1 MKLDWWTLGLQTVNF
16 IVLVWLLNRFLYKP
30 VLAMIDARKAEVQR
44 QYDDAKAADNRAQA
58 LLSAAES
65 QRTGMASERAAVL
78 KAAAEQAQV
87 MAEARRTQARRDA
100 EVLLDVARKALTK
113 ERERALEEVRRV
125 AVDLGSEIAQRL
137 LADLPIQLRAEAW
150 IERIE
155 DHVTGLP
162 EPDRHALG
170 RQLTDGESLTVVT
183 AVPLPAATAD
193 AWRAR
198 LRRPLGKGINIAF
211 EVNSEL
217 IAGAELHFPM
227 AVLRF
232 SWQSALDA
240 ARARVGGHVD
250 AH

>member
-1 MKLDWWTLGLQTVNF
+1 MKLDWWTIGLQTVNF

-30 VLAMIDARKAEVQR
+30 VLGMIDARKAEVQR
-44 QYDDAKAADNRAQA
+44 QYDDARAADNLAQS
-58 LLSAAES
+58 LLSDIES

-78 KAAAEQAQV
+78 KAAAEQARGIG
-87 MAEARRTQARRDA
+87 EARRSQAQRDA
-100 EVLLDVARKALTK
+100 DVLLDVARKALAT
-113 ERERALEEVRRV
+113 ERELALEEARRV

-137 LADLPIQLRAEAW
+137 LADLPLQLRAEAW

-155 DHVTGLP
+155 DHISGLP
-162 EPDRHALG
+162 EPDRDALS

-183 AVPLPAATAD
+183 AVLLPAATAD
-193 AWRAR
+193 AWRER
-198 LRRPLGKGINIAF
+198 LRRPLGRGINIAF
-211 EVNSEL
+211 EVKSEL

-240 ARARVGGHVD
+240 ARAEVGGHVD

>member
-1 MKLDWWTLGLQTVNF
+1 MKFDWWTFGLQTVNF

-44 QYDDAKAADNRAQA
+44 QYDDAKAADHKAQA
-58 LLSAAES
+58 ILSAVEC
-65 QRTGMASERAAVL
+65 QRTGIASERATVL
-78 KAAAEQAQV
+78 KAAAEQAQE
-87 MAEARRTQARRDA
+87 MAEARRTQAQRDA
-100 EVLLDVARKALTK
+100 EVLLDVARKVLAT
-113 ERERALEEVRRV
+113 ERELALEEARRV

-137 LADLPIQLRAEAW
+137 LADLPLQLRAEAW
-150 IERIE
+150 MERIE
-155 DHVTGLP
+155 DHLAGLP
-162 EPDRHALG
+162 EPDRDALS

-183 AVPLPAATAD
+183 AVPLPAATAKV
-193 AWRAR
+193 WRER
-198 LRRPLGKGINIAF
+198 LHRPLGKGINIAF
-211 EVNSEL
+211 EVNSGL

-240 ARARVGGHVD
+240 ARAEVGGHVD